1 MTFEKLSCKGLVED
15 FENKLKL
22 RIDECTE
29 KFRAPSLAVILVG
42 ENPASHTYVKK
53 KKESCEKLGITHTQI
68 TFPEDIS
75 EDVLINKIEDLNKDE
90 SIDGIL
96 VQLPLPNHI
105 NETRVINSIR
115 VDKDVDGF
123 SPENVGKMMLGQE
136 CFLPCTPAGVL
147 EIIKYFN
154 IDTVGKNVTIF
165 GRSNIVGRPMANLL
179 SQKPYDANVTVFHSK
194 SPTND
199 VLYNLRDSDIIILAV
214 GSPDFFDYKKLN
226 SLLYYNYRNN
236 MTIIDVGVNRVPD
249 PTKKSGFRLCGD
261 LSISDLN
268 DKEEILKDSMQ
279 ERTLRYTPVPGGVG
293 LTTVMMLMNNTLEA
307 CIRHSGVTYGK

>member
-1 MTFEKLSCKGLVED
+1 MTFEKLSCKSLVED
-15 FENKLKL
+15 FENKLKVK
-22 RIDECTE
+22 IGECT
-29 KFRAPSLAVILVG
+29 KQFRAPSLAVILVG
-42 ENPASHTYVKK
+42 ENPASQTYVKK

-68 TFPEDIS
+68 TFPEGIS
-75 EDVLINKIEDLNKDE
+75 ESTLIEKIEELNNDD

-105 NETRVINSIR
+105 DENKVINTIR

-123 SPENVGKMMLGQE
+123 SPENVGKMMLGQK

-154 IDTVGKNVTIF
+154 IDTVGKNVAIF

-179 SQKPYDANVTVFHSK
+179 SQKPFDANVTVFHSK
-194 SPTND
+194 SEMF
-199 VLYNLRDSDIIILAV
+199 DILQALNNTDIVILAV

-226 SLLYYNYRNN
+226 SMLYYSYNENL
-236 MTIIDVGVNRVPD
+236 TIIDVGVNRLPD
-249 PTKKSGFRLCGD
+249 SSKKSGFRLCGD
-261 LSISDLN
+261 LSMHDLN
-268 DKEEILKDSMQ
+268 DKIEKLKDSMN

-307 CIRHSGVTYGK
+307 CINHIK